1 MNKSKHY
8 KKLRNDLATAIIGQ
22 TVSYILVLHPIIWII
37 IGYKTWISILT
48 TIVLVTIGTML
59 WHVNTNNLDEAT
71 ERMNNFK
78 DMYAGAMKSGVDS
91 EVFCTGIDLLV
102 KLNSLGTYGQLKIEF
117 GDTSFRIIDV
127 DTGEEVVK
135 GEQDD
140 KQTNSD
146 Q

>member
-1 MNKSKHY
+1 MNKSKYY
-8 KKLRNDLATAIIGQ
+8 KKLRNDIATAIFGQ
-22 TVSYILVLHPIIWII
+22 IESYILVLHPIIWII

-48 TIVLVTIGTML
+48 TIVLVIIGTML

-71 ERMNNFK
+71 ECMNNFK
-78 DMYAGAMKSGVDS
+78 NMYAEAMEFGVDS
-91 EVFCTGIDLLV
+91 EVFCTGVDLLV
-102 KLNSLGTYGQLKIEF
+102 RLNSLVSYGQLKIEF

-140 KQTNSD
+140 KQTNSN

>member
-22 TVSYILVLHPIIWII
+22 TLSYILVLHPVIWII

-71 ERMNNFK
+71 AHMNNFK
-78 DMYAGAMKSGVDS
+78 DMYAGAMESGVDS
-91 EVFCTGIDLLV
+91 EAFCTGVDLLV
-102 KLNSLGTYGQLKIEF
+102 KLSALGTYGQLKIEF
-117 GDTSFRIIDV
+117 GDTSFRIVDV